1 MHTIVSCTLS
11 YPVHYHVTHTTV
23 SCHVWSPVIDCG
35 ISSTL
40 YRAVLSIDA
49 LRASVVSSSSS
60 SFFFFFFPDEE
71 TVAAG
76 APVSVRI
83 RSGETLIEQRLASLG
98 TEPVVMG
105 DDGNCQFRA
114 LSFQVV
120 VGGGGRVES
129 RSAISMS
136 SHRISD
142 ESLRLSLLFLLL
154 VSRSC
159 KLSSSGRR
167 TTTHMSGGASCS
179 T

>member
-1 MHTIVSCTLS
+1 MSRTLPYPAMYGLLSSIVA
-11 YPVHYHVTHTTV
+11 
-23 SCHVWSPVIDCG
+23 SP
-35 ISSTL
+35 L
-40 YRAVLSIDA
+40 RSIVRCFR
-49 LRASVVSSSSS
+49 LMPSEPRSFPHRRRP
-60 SFFFFFFPDEE
+60 FFFFFFPDEE